1 MTTDKIKRMIDACYL
16 AKRIREL
23 LPELPKGVAPSYIQY
38 LDTIHKLQNQ
48 HISVKIS
55 DISNML
61 NIPKPGVTRTIKEM
75 EAKGYVSKIASKE
88 DGRITYIVIT
98 EKGESLFQ
106 KYDKKYYAELSQYLN
121 DISEE
126 DADCMIRTIEAF
138 YKVMCERRIH
148 LE

>member
-48 HISVKIS
+48 RISVKIS

-75 EAKGYVSKIASKE
+75 EAKGYVSKVASKE

-98 EKGESLFQ
+98 KKGESLFQ

-138 YKVMCERRIH
+138 YKVMRERRIH